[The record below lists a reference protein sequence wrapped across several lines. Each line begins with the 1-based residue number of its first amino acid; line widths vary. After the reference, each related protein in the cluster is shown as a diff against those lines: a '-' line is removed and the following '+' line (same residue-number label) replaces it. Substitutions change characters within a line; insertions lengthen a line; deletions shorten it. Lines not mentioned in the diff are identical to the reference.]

1 MPLPAWDVV
10 FAGTAWMPA
19 FSGIPCPL
27 NGLEKEQRGSVR
39 RYLMANE
46 DKIQTLID
54 KTAEAELGGGQDRI
68 DMQHKKGKWTAR
80 ERVHQLLDQ
89 DSFEEIDKFVLHQST
104 DFGME
109 KKRFLG
115 DGVVTGHGRING
127 RPVYLFA
134 QDFTILGGSLSLAVS
149 QKICKVMD
157 LARKNGAPLIGL
169 NDSGGAR
176 IQEGVSSLAG
186 YGDIFM
192 RNVLGSG
199 VVPQISA
206 IMGPCAGG
214 AVYSPALTDFIF
226 MVEKTSYMF
235 ITGPQVIKTVTHEE
249 VTPEKLGGAL
259 THNATSGVAHF
270 SGKDDPTVLA
280 MIRELLSFLPQ
291 NYRENPPCV
300 EPTDDPGRTDKG
312 LREVVP
318 ESTRQPYNIRMIVD
332 SVIDNHHFFEVQ
344 ARHAQNIIIGFA
356 RLNGHPVGIVANQP
370 SFLAGCLD
378 INASIKGARFVRFCD
393 CFNIPLITFCDVPGF
408 LPGTAQEYGG
418 IIKHGAKLIY
428 AYCEAVV
435 PKITVIT
442 RKAYGGAYIVMSS
455 KHLWGD
461 INYTYPTA
469 EIAVMGPEGAVNVV
483 FKREISAAEDPAN
496 KEAEMIEAYRSVFA
510 SPYRAA
516 ERGYI
521 DEIILP
527 EQTRPK
533 LIRALESLKH
543 KQERMPMKKHDNL
556 PL

>member
-1 MPLPAWDVV
+1 
-10 FAGTAWMPA
+10 
-19 FSGIPCPL
+19 
-27 NGLEKEQRGSVR
+27 
-39 RYLMANE
+39 MANE
-46 DKIQTLID
+46 DKIQTLVE
-54 KTAEAELGGGQDRI
+54 KSAEAELGGGQDRI
-68 DMQHKKGKWTAR
+68 EVQHKKGKWTAR
-80 ERVHQLLDQ
+80 ERIHELLDQ
-89 DSFEEIDKFVLHQST
+89 DTFEEIDKFVLHQST

-109 KKRFLG
+109 KKRFPG
-115 DGVVTGHGRING
+115 DGVVTGYGRING
-127 RPVYLFA
+127 RPVCVFA

-149 QKICKVMD
+149 DKICKVMD
-157 LARKNGAPLIGL
+157 LARKNRVPLIGL

-186 YGDIFM
+186 YGNIFM
-192 RNVLGSG
+192 RNVLSSG
-199 VVPQISA
+199 VIPQIST

-235 ITGPQVIKTVTHEE
+235 ITGPQVIKSVTHEE

-270 SGKDDPTVLA
+270 SGKDDKEVLA
-280 MIRELLSFLPQ
+280 MIRELLGFLPQ
-291 NYRENPPCV
+291 NYCERPPYV
-300 EPTDDPGRTDKG
+300 EPTDDPNRTDMG

-318 ESTRQPYNIRMIVD
+318 ESPRQPYDMHRIID
-332 SVIDNHHFFEVQ
+332 SVVDDHQFFEV
-344 ARHAQNIIIGFA
+344 HAKYALNIIIGFA
-356 RLNGHPVGIVANQP
+356 RLNGHVVGVVANQP

-378 INASIKGARFVRFCD
+378 ISASIKGARFVRFCD

-461 INYTYPTA
+461 VNYAYPTA
-469 EIAVMGPEGAVNVV
+469 EVAVMGPDGAVNIV
-483 FKREISAAEDPAN
+483 FKKEIGAAEDPAK
-496 KEAEMIEAYRSVFA
+496 KEAEMIEEYRNTFA

-521 DEIILP
+521 DEIIIP

-533 LIRALESLKH
+533 LIRAFEFLKN
-543 KQERMPMKKHDNL
+543 KQERMPTKKHDNL

>member
-1 MPLPAWDVV
+1 
-10 FAGTAWMPA
+10 
-19 FSGIPCPL
+19 S
-27 NGLEKEQRGSVR
+27 Q
-39 RYLMANE
+39 
-46 DKIQTLID
+46 
-54 KTAEAELGGGQDRI
+54 AELGGGQDRI
-68 DMQHKKGKWTAR
+68 DVQHKKGKWTAR
-80 ERVHQLLDQ
+80 ERIHQLLDK
-89 DSFEEIDKFVLHQST
+89 DSFEEMDKFVLHQAT
-104 DFGME
+104 DFGMD
-109 KKRFLG
+109 KKRFPG
-115 DGVVTGHGRING
+115 DGVVTGYGRING
-127 RPVYLFA
+127 RPAYVYA

-149 QKICKVMD
+149 DKICKVMD

-186 YGDIFM
+186 YGNIFM

-199 VVPQISA
+199 LIPQISV

-226 MVEKTSYMF
+226 MVENTSYMF

-249 VTPEKLGGAL
+249 VTAERLGGAL
-259 THNATSGVAHF
+259 THNTTSGVAHF
-270 SGKDDPTVLA
+270 SGKDDQQVLA
-280 MIRELLSFLPQ
+280 MVRELLSFLPQ
-291 NYRENPPCV
+291 HCRETPPAV
-300 EPTDDPGRTDKG
+300 EPTDDPNRVDMS
-312 LREVVP
+312 LRDVVP
-318 ESTRQPYNIRMIVD
+318 DEPRHPYDMRQIIHSVVD
-332 SVIDNHHFFEVQ
+332 HHRFFEVQ
-344 ARHAQNIIIGFA
+344 VRHAPNIIIGFA
-356 RLNGHPVGIVANQP
+356 RLNGMTVGVVANQP
-370 SFLAGCLD
+370 SFYAGCLD
-378 INASIKGARFVRFCD
+378 INASVKGARFVRFCD

-408 LPGTAQEYGG
+408 LPGTAQEFGG

-461 INYTYPTA
+461 INYAYPSA
-469 EIAVMGPEGAVNVV
+469 EIAVMGPEGAVNIV
-483 FKREISAAEDPAN
+483 FKKEISAAEDPA
-496 KEAEMIEAYRSVFA
+496 KKQGEMIEEYRRTFA

-516 ERGYI
+516 ERGFV

-533 LIRALESLKH
+533 LIRALESLKN
-543 KQERMPMKKHDNL
+543 KRERMPKKKHDNL

>member
-1 MPLPAWDVV
+1 
-10 FAGTAWMPA
+10 
-19 FSGIPCPL
+19 
-27 NGLEKEQRGSVR
+27 
-39 RYLMANE
+39 MANE
-46 DKIQTLID
+46 DKIQTLVE

-68 DMQHKKGKWTAR
+68 EVQHKKGKWTAR
-80 ERVHQLLDQ
+80 ERIHELLDQ
-89 DSFEEIDKFVLHQST
+89 DTFEEIDKFVLHQST

-115 DGVVTGHGRING
+115 DGVVTGCGRING
-127 RPVYLFA
+127 RPVCVFA

-149 QKICKVMD
+149 DKICKVMD

-186 YGDIFM
+186 YGNIFM
-192 RNVLGSG
+192 RNVLSSG
-199 VVPQISA
+199 VIPQISA

-235 ITGPQVIKTVTHEE
+235 ITGPQVIKATTHED

-270 SGKDDPTVLA
+270 SGKDDQEVLI
-280 MIRELLSFLPQ
+280 MIRELLGFLPQ
-291 NYRENPPCV
+291 NYREKPPRV
-300 EPTDDPGRTDKG
+300 EPTDDPNRTDMG

-318 ESTRQPYNIRMIVD
+318 ESSRHPYDMRRIIDAVVD
-332 SVIDNHHFFEVQ
+332 DHHFFEVQ
-344 ARHAQNIIIGFA
+344 ARHACNIIIGFA
-356 RLNGHPVGIVANQP
+356 RLNGHPVGVVANEP

-461 INYTYPTA
+461 INYAYPTG
-469 EIAVMGPEGAVNVV
+469 EIAVMGPDGAVNIV
-483 FKREISAAEDPAN
+483 FKKEISAAEDPQK
-496 KEAEMIEAYRSVFA
+496 KEAEMIEEYRSAFA

-527 EQTRPK
+527 EKTRPK
-533 LIRALESLKH
+533 LIWALEFLKN
-543 KQERMPMKKHDNL
+543 KQERMPAKKHDNL

>member
-1 MPLPAWDVV
+1 
-10 FAGTAWMPA
+10 
-19 FSGIPCPL
+19 
-27 NGLEKEQRGSVR
+27 
-39 RYLMANE
+39 MA
-46 DKIQTLID
+46 DADRIQTLLEKND
-54 KTAEAELGGGQDRI
+54 EADLGGGKDRI
-68 DMQHKKGKWTAR
+68 DVQHKKGKWTAR
-80 ERVHQLLDQ
+80 ERIHQLLDQ

-104 DFGME
+104 DFGLD
-109 KKRFLG
+109 KKRFPG
-115 DGVVTGHGRING
+115 DGVVTGYGRING
-127 RPVYLFA
+127 RPVYVFA

-149 QKICKVMD
+149 DKICKVMD

-186 YGDIFM
+186 YGNIFM

-199 VVPQISA
+199 VIPQISS

-235 ITGPQVIKTVTHEE
+235 ITGPQVIKAVTHED
-249 VTPEKLGGAL
+249 VTAEKLGGAL

-270 SGKDDPTVLA
+270 SGKDDQEVLA
-280 MIRELLSFLPQ
+280 MIRELLTYLPQ
-291 NYRENPPCV
+291 NYREKPPCI
-300 EPTDDPGRTDKG
+300 EPTDDASRTDME

-318 ESTRQPYNIRMIVD
+318 ESPRQPYDMRRIID
-332 SVIDNHHFFEVQ
+332 SVVDNHQFFEVQ
-344 ARHAQNIIIGFA
+344 ARYAQNIIVGFA
-356 RLNGHPVGIVANQP
+356 RLNGQPVGVVANQP
-370 SFLAGCLD
+370 AFLAGCLD
-378 INASIKGARFVRFCD
+378 ISASIKGARFVRFCD

-408 LPGTAQEYGG
+408 LPGSAQEYGG

-461 INYTYPTA
+461 INYAYPSA
-469 EIAVMGPEGAVNVV
+469 EIAVMGPDGAVNIV
-483 FKREISAAEDPAN
+483 FKKEISAAEDPAK
-496 KEAEMIEAYRSVFA
+496 KEAEMIDEYRNTFA

-533 LIRALESLKH
+533 LIRALDSLKN
-543 KQERMPMKKHDNL
+543 KQDSMPRKKHDNL

>member
-1 MPLPAWDVV
+1 M
-10 FAGTAWMPA
+10 G
-19 FSGIPCPL
+19 
-27 NGLEKEQRGSVR
+27 
-39 RYLMANE
+39 NE
-46 DKIQTLID
+46 DKIQALIE
-54 KTAEAELGGGQDRI
+54 KTAAAELGGGQDRI
-68 DMQHKKGKWTAR
+68 DAQHKKGKLTAR
-80 ERVHQLLDQ
+80 ERVHHLLDENT
-89 DSFEEIDKFVLHQST
+89 FEEIDKFVLHQST
-104 DFGME
+104 DFGMD
-109 KKRFLG
+109 KKKSPG
-115 DGVVTGHGRING
+115 DGVVTGYGRIHGRT
-127 RPVYLFA
+127 VYVFA

-149 QKICKVMD
+149 DKICKVMD

-186 YGDIFM
+186 YGNIFM
-192 RNVLGSG
+192 RNVLSSG
-199 VVPQISA
+199 VIPQISV

-226 MVEKTSYMF
+226 MVENTSYMF

-249 VTPEKLGGAL
+249 VTAEKLGGAL

-270 SGKDDPTVLA
+270 SGRDDQEVLS
-280 MIRELLSFLPQ
+280 MIRELLTFLPQ
-291 NYRENPPCV
+291 NYREKPPCV
-300 EPTDDPGRTDKG
+300 EPTDDPNRIEMA
-312 LREVVP
+312 LRDVIP
-318 ESTRQPYNIRMIVD
+318 DSPRQPYDMRSIIHAV
-332 SVIDNHHFFEVQ
+332 VDNHHFFEV
-344 ARHAQNIIIGFA
+344 HAKYAANIIVGFA
-356 RLNGHPVGIVANQP
+356 RLNGSPVGVVANQP

-378 INASIKGARFVRFCD
+378 IDASIKGARFVRLCD

-461 INYTYPTA
+461 INYAYPTA
-469 EIAVMGPEGAVNVV
+469 EIAVMGPEGAVNIV
-483 FKREISAAEDPAN
+483 FKKEIAAAEDPEK
-496 KEAEMIEAYRSVFA
+496 KEAEMIQEYRSTFA

-533 LIRALESLKH
+533 LIRALESLKN
-543 KQERMPMKKHDNL
+543 KRDSMPKKKHDNL
-556 PL
+556 PI

>member
-1 MPLPAWDVV
+1 
-10 FAGTAWMPA
+10 
-19 FSGIPCPL
+19 
-27 NGLEKEQRGSVR
+27 
-39 RYLMANE
+39 
-46 DKIQTLID
+46 
-54 KTAEAELGGGQDRI
+54 
-68 DMQHKKGKWTAR
+68 
-80 ERVHQLLDQ
+80 
-89 DSFEEIDKFVLHQST
+89 
-104 DFGME
+104 
-109 KKRFLG
+109 
-115 DGVVTGHGRING
+115 
-127 RPVYLFA
+127 
-134 QDFTILGGSLSLAVS
+134 
-149 QKICKVMD
+149 MD
-157 LARKNGAPLIGL
+157 LARKNGTPLICL

-186 YGDIFM
+186 YGNIFM
-192 RNVLGSG
+192 RNVLSSG
-199 VVPQISA
+199 VIPQISV

-226 MVEKTSYMF
+226 MVEQTSYMF
-235 ITGPQVIKTVTHEE
+235 ITGPQVIKSVTHEE

-270 SGKDDPTVLA
+270 SGKDDQTVLA
-280 MIRELLSFLPQ
+280 MIRELMSFLPQ
-291 NYRENPPCV
+291 NYREKPPSL
-300 EPTDDPGRTDKG
+300 EPTDDPNRIDED
-312 LREVVP
+312 LRGVVP
-318 ESTRQPYNIRMIVD
+318 ESPREPYDIRRIID
-332 SVIDNHHFFEVQ
+332 SVVDNNHFFEVH
-344 ARHAQNIIIGFA
+344 ARYAMNIIVGFA
-356 RLNGHPVGIVANQP
+356 RLNGHTVGVVANQP

-461 INYTYPTA
+461 INYAYPTA
-469 EIAVMGPEGAVNVV
+469 EIAVMGPEGAVNIV
-483 FKREISAAEDPAN
+483 FKKEISASDDPA
-496 KEAEMIEAYRSVFA
+496 KRKAEMIEEYRNIFA

-516 ERGYI
+516 ERGYV

-533 LIRALESLKH
+533 LIRALESLKN
-543 KQERMPMKKHDNL
+543 KQDSMPMKKHDNL

>member
-1 MPLPAWDVV
+1 
-10 FAGTAWMPA
+10 
-19 FSGIPCPL
+19 
-27 NGLEKEQRGSVR
+27 
-39 RYLMANE
+39 MANE
-46 DKIQTLID
+46 DKIQALIE
-54 KTAEAELGGGQDRI
+54 KSAEAELGGGQDRI
-68 DMQHKKGKWTAR
+68 DAQHKKGKWTAR
-80 ERVHQLLDQ
+80 ERIHQLLDQ
-89 DSFEEIDKFVLHQST
+89 DTFEEIDKFVLHQST

-109 KKRFLG
+109 KKRFPG
-115 DGVVTGHGRING
+115 DGVVTGYGRVNG
-127 RPVYLFA
+127 RPVCVFA

-149 QKICKVMD
+149 EKICKVMD

-186 YGDIFM
+186 YGNIFM
-192 RNVLGSG
+192 RNVLSSG
-199 VVPQISA
+199 VIPQISA

-226 MVEKTSYMF
+226 MVEQTSYMF
-235 ITGPQVIKTVTHEE
+235 ITGPQVIKAVTHED
-249 VTPEKLGGAL
+249 VTFEKLGGAL

-270 SGKDDPTVLA
+270 SGRDDQDVLT

-291 NYRENPPCV
+291 NYRESPPYV
-300 EPTDDPGRTDKG
+300 EPTDDPNRTDIE
-312 LREVVP
+312 LREVIP
-318 ESTRQPYNIRMIVD
+318 ESPRQPYDVHRIIG
-332 SVIDNHHFFEVQ
+332 SVVDNHQFFEVQ
-344 ARHAQNIIIGFA
+344 ARYAPNIIIGFA
-356 RLNGHPVGIVANQP
+356 RLNGHVVGVVANQP
-370 SFLAGCLD
+370 SMLAGCLD

-393 CFNIPLITFCDVPGF
+393 CFNIPLITLCDVPGF

-435 PKITVIT
+435 PKITVVT

-461 INYTYPTA
+461 INYAYPTA
-469 EIAVMGPEGAVNVV
+469 EIAVMGPDGAVNIV
-483 FKREISAAEDPAN
+483 FKKEIGAAEDPEK
-496 KEAEMIEAYRSVFA
+496 KEAEMIEEYRNTFA

-533 LIRALESLKH
+533 LIRALESLRN
-543 KQERMPMKKHDNL
+543 KQDRMPAKKHDNL